1 LKRTGK
7 KKISAAV
14 LNLVYKYLEIKRLF
28 VRRLDKG
35 YDETISI
42 IWGGWIGKRVIV
54 DNIIFWFVGVQL
66 WSLGLLAGRC

>member
-1 LKRTGK
+1 LKRTRK

-14 LNLVYKYLEIKRLF
+14 LNLVCKYLEIKRLF